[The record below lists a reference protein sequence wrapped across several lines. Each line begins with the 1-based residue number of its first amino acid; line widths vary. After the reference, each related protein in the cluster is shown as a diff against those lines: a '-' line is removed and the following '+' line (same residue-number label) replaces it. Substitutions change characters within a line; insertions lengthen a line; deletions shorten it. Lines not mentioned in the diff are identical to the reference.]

1 MADEMVKDGTLN
13 PDGTKFVKDMKNPK
27 PLPKAYTVK

>member
-13 PDGTKFVKDMKNPK
+13 SDGTKFVKDMKNP
-27 PLPKAYTVK
+27 